1 VFKTHT
7 TTLPICRRR
16 WGAGQGG
23 LVIKL
28 NIRGTSL
35 VFVSSHL
42 AAHMQYVEHRNA
54 HFREIVHET
63 RKQVSCWRASPAVT
77 TNTTTVTTYTTI
89 TTTASATTT
98 TTNTTTVTTAHNDDG
113 FLHHYF

>member
-1 VFKTHT
+1 
-7 TTLPICRRR
+7 
-16 WGAGQGG
+16 
-23 LVIKL
+23 VIKL